1 MSIRKTAAAYFLL
14 QGAAVLFWWLILF
27 VYPSTRRYFQFD
39 TTSESSLLAFSLP
52 DLILLGAGSLVAG
65 LLCLLGNKLATGA
78 MWLVSGAI
86 SYASLYCLALALLTD
101 TGWLGVTLM
110 LPAMLLTISS
120 TLAVSPFAKQIFRQA
135 RPAGSGRNIA
145 KTSTQM
151 VIFWSVLLF
160 VLPYLL
166 TLIEDRLGVSRFQFQ
181 FQTVVALLLFGCFS
195 MLGLWSGYSM
205 AVAGNGTPL
214 PVDCP
219 RRLVVTG
226 PYGYVRN
233 PMVISGLGQGLAV
246 GLGLGSPLVMIYIL
260 VGWWIWQFLVRPLED
275 EELQRQFGNA
285 YLEYQHQIHCWRPAL
300 KPYQPVRFNSGV
312 ERRGQTG
319 GLG

>member
-14 QGAAVLFWWLILF
+14 QGAAVLLWWLTLF
-27 VYPSTRRYFQFD
+27 FYPSTRRYFQFD
-39 TTSESSLLAFSLP
+39 AAPETSLLAFSLP
-52 DLILLGAGSLVAG
+52 DVILLGAGSLVAG
-65 LLCLLGNKLATGA
+65 FLCFFGNKLASGA

-86 SYASLYCLALALLTD
+86 SYATLYCLALAVLTD

-110 LPAMLLTISS
+110 LPAVLLSVST
-120 TLAVSPFAKQIFRQA
+120 TLAVAPFSKEIFRQA
-135 RPAGSGRNIA
+135 RPAGMARNIA
-145 KTSTQM
+145 KTTTQI
-151 VIFWSVLLF
+151 VIFWGVLLF

-166 TLIEDRLGVSRFQFQ
+166 TLIEDRLNVSRFQFQ
-181 FQTVVALLLFGCFS
+181 FQTLVALIVFGCS
-195 MLGLWSGYSM
+195 SVLGLWSGYSM

-246 GLGLGSPLVMIYIL
+246 GLGLGSVLVLIYVV

-275 EELQRQFGNA
+275 EELQRQFGDA
-285 YLEYQHQIHCWRPAL
+285 YLEYQNQIRCWRPAL
-300 KPYQPVRFNSGV
+300 KPYQPVRFNMGV
-312 ERRGQTG
+312 D
-319 GLG
+319 